1 MVLSIDAAEAFIKS
15 DYNIDIGLRIMQQE
29 KKEKD
34 FKQAKAD
41 LEKYKVIISQNKHKK
56 QEVQPKNSVEM
67 Q

>member
-1 MVLSIDAAEAFIKS
+1 
-15 DYNIDIGLRIMQQE
+15 MQQE

-34 FKQAKAD
+34 FKKAKAD
-41 LEKYKVIISQNKHKK
+41 LEKYKVIISQDKHKK